1 MAVALHVDWA
11 CLLVHPAPPPL
22 LSQPLTFVVSPQ
34 VSYRTSNLPKR
45 DFSYFSDVSLRIR
58 LRIFETDVYTHTYT
72 KLHQRQRRPQ
82 TVGEITHVLFSLPA
96 GTLPYRKKKP
106 ATMLEHWAVLSSE
119 WVKCCMLNAK
129 EQWWHKIGHLWNHR
143 LQIVQSMTTEK
154 IFSDHARQNLS
165 DTTTR
170 LDLSQWH

>member
-1 MAVALHVDWA
+1 MLTEHVFWFI
-11 CLLVHPAPPPL
+11 LPPL
-22 LSQPLTFVVSPQ
+22 PYWVSHWLSLFLHKSHTVPLIYPNETFHTFQ
-34 VSYRTSNLPKR
+34 MFL
-45 DFSYFSDVSLRIR
+45 LRIR